1 MKFLRKC
8 WLPFSWSHEL
18 KNRPITRT
26 IIGTKLVAYRDLAG
40 RAVVM
45 EDRCAHRGV
54 ALSEGHI
61 IDGCIMC
68 PYHGWRYDHTGRC
81 VRVPSLLREE
91 PLPDF
96 RVPVYD
102 SQEHDGT
109 IWVVLSNLP
118 HTTEPPRW
126 LYPHAKNHTA
136 VVEVEG
142 NYVYLMENLV
152 DNPHAGFIHAG
163 LIRNEPC
170 QRVTAEITEAPR
182 HIRIRTI
189 GEKTN
194 DSILFKLLGK
204 RGEEVDHVEEYVAPN
219 EMISTYSQRGYLA
232 GVQSF
237 IVPIDEHRTRW
248 FFRTFL
254 CFGPMTNVV
263 FPIYRRIV
271 FRILMQD
278 AEAVRKVDEQDRLW
292 PNRQTRST
300 RSDTA
305 SVLVARAARAFA
317 ADGPPADFTNR
328 TRTVEYLL

>member
-1 MKFLRKC
+1 MEFLRRC
-8 WLPFSWSHEL
+8 WLPLSWSHEL
-18 KNRPITRT
+18 RDKPITRR
-26 IIGTKLVAYRDLAG
+26 IVGTKLVAYRDNSG

-54 ALSEGHI
+54 ALSEGHV

-81 VRVPSLLREE
+81 VKIPSLLREE
-91 PLPDF
+91 MMPDF
-96 RVPVYD
+96 RVPVFD
-102 SQEHDGT
+102 SHEQDGT
-109 IWVVLSNLP
+109 IWVLLSSP
-118 HTTEPPRW
+118 AHTPAPPRW
-126 LYPHAKNHTA
+126 IHPEAKTA
-136 VVEVEG
+136 TTVVEIEG

-170 QRVTAEITEAPR
+170 QVVTAEITETPL
-182 HIRIRTI
+182 HIRIRTM

-194 DSILFKLLGK
+194 DSLLFKLLGK
-204 RGEEVDHVEEYVAPN
+204 RGEEIDHVEEYIAPN
-219 EMISTYSQRGYLA
+219 EMISTYSQRGYIA

-237 IVPIDEHRTRW
+237 IVPVDERRTRW
-248 FFRTFL
+248 FFKTFL
-254 CFGPMTNVV
+254 SFGPLTNVV

-292 PNRQTRST
+292 PGRHTCST

-317 ADGPPADFTNR
+317 ADGPPTDFSNR
-328 TRTVEYLL
+328 TRTIEYLL

>member
-1 MKFLRKC
+1 MEFLRTC
-8 WLPFSWSHEL
+8 WLPLLWSNEL
-18 KNRPITRT
+18 KDRPVARRVL
-26 IIGTKLVAYRDLAG
+26 GTKLVAYRDRSG

-68 PYHGWRYDHTGRC
+68 PYHGWRYDGSGQC
-81 VRVPSLLREE
+81 VKIPSLLREE
-91 PLPDF
+91 VLPEF

-102 SQEHDGT
+102 SQEQDGT
-109 IWVVLSNLP
+109 IWVRLSDPP
-118 HTTEPPRW
+118 HTPAPPRW
-126 LYPHAKNHTA
+126 LYPEAKNGRT
-136 VVEVEG
+136 VVEIEG
-142 NYVYLMENLV
+142 NYVFLMENLV

-170 QRVTAEITEAPR
+170 QRVSAEITETPL
-182 HIRIRTI
+182 HISIRTT

-204 RGEEVDHVEEYVAPN
+204 RGEEVGHLEEYRAPN
-219 EMISTYSQRGYLA
+219 EMISTYTQRGYVA

-237 IVPIDEHRTRW
+237 IVPIDERRTRW

-254 CFGPMTNVV
+254 VFGPLTAVV

-292 PNRQTRST
+292 PGRHVCST

-317 ADGPPADFTNR
+317 AAGPATDFTSR
-328 TRTVEYLL
+328 TRTIEYLL